1 MAVLGREEVFRK
13 VILSVEISKVV
24 LCLLVAFSSLF
35 GYIFASQAISFEAL
49 SVFFAVFLLA
59 CGGAS
64 LNSYQER
71 HHDRLMARTEKRP
84 LVQSQLSNGH
94 ALLQSFLLIS
104 TGLISI
110 LLFFNIKVFGAA
122 LAGILI
128 YNGIYTRMK
137 SWSLYA
143 IIPGAVCGAIPPYI
157 GWLAAGGAGFS
168 FHAALPIL
176 LLFFWQVPHVFLIVL
191 NHKSDY
197 SGGISPNILKLLS
210 EDALRRISLPWIT
223 ALATIMLTF
232 TTLPSSLNDGART
245 LVVINAVL
253 LLGLFYHLMLCAK
266 SPNYRLLFI
275 CLNFSL
281 FFMMMIICLGS
292 IV

>member
-1 MAVLGREEVFRK
+1 MAVLSREGVFRK

-35 GYIFASQAISFEAL
+35 GYIFASQAISLEAL

-94 ALLQSFLLIS
+94 ALLQSFLLIT

-110 LLFFNIKVFGAA
+110 LLFFNIKVFSAA

-137 SWSLYA
+137 FWSLYA

-157 GWLAAGGAGFS
+157 GWLAAGGVGFS
-168 FHAALPIL
+168 FHATLPIL

-232 TTLPSSLNDGART
+232 TILPSLINDGART
-245 LVVINAVL
+245 LIVVNAVL
-253 LLGLFYHLMLCAK
+253 LLGLFYYPMLCAK

-275 CLNFSL
+275 YLNFSL
-281 FFMMMIICLGS
+281 FFMKMVICLGS
-292 IV
+292 I